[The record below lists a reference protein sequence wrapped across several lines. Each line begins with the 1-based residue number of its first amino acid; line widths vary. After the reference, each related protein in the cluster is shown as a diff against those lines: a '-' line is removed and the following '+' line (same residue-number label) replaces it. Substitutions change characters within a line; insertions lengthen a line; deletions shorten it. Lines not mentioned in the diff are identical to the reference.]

1 MPSRIRFTA
10 AGAVFEAFPDLA
22 LATEPPPDETGVLEH
37 ARALLASPRSSE
49 AIIFLAHLLPRR
61 EAVWWA
67 INCVRAM
74 PGGAGEDDALRAADA
89 WVRDPEE
96 DNRRAALAV
105 AEAANPRLAT
115 TWLAFAAGWSGGSLS
130 APDSEPARPP
140 PAACAMAANTA
151 VMLAAT
157 RGDPAGVGRR
167 IVACGEAGVRFA
179 EGGSAT
185 VDGPGSR
192 ADVSETKPPA
202 RDASRQNG

>member
-1 MPSRIRFTA
+1 MTSRIRFAA

-22 LATEPPPDETGVLEH
+22 LVTEPPPGEAGALDH
-37 ARALLASPRSSE
+37 ARALLASPRPSD

-67 INCVRAM
+67 VQCVRAM
-74 PGGAGEDDALRAADA
+74 LGAAAEDDALNAADA

-96 DNRRAALAV
+96 DRRRAALAA
-105 AEAANPRLAT
+105 AEAARPRAPT

-130 APDSEPARPP
+130 APDSDPARPP
-140 PAACAMAANTA
+140 PSACAMAANAA

-167 IVACGEAGVRFA
+167 ILACGEAGVRFA
-179 EGGSAT
+179 EGGPASFGA
-185 VDGPGSR
+185 PGS
-192 ADVSETKPPA
+192 AA
-202 RDASRQNG
+202 RT